1 MKITTFL
8 LIVFSAAVSAN
19 STNQTE
25 KVNKQDIT
33 VSIIIPCYHGHFKF
47 LKELILDFCQ
57 QTVLPEEIV
66 ISLSE
71 VEKID
76 KIELENLKHIDLP
89 FKLILIENTQKLYAG
104 ENRNIAAAKSTGDI
118 IICQDADDK
127 PHPQRIEIIKYQFTE
142 SNIDHLIHGYSKKA
156 NELDFS
162 FYGDPKNFEK
172 KFRLTAG
179 NIAIKKEV
187 FAKIKWTNI
196 PRGEDCKFNKDVK
209 KAGFKSVKLFLP
221 LLFYRQNLSSMR
233 TNFNLLKPV
242 II

>member
-8 LIVFSAAVSAN
+8 LLVFSAVTFSH
-19 STNQTE
+19 SISQTGR
-25 KVNKQDIT
+25 KNKQDPT
-33 VSIIIPCYHGHFKF
+33 VSIIIPCYPGHFKF

-76 KIELENLKHIDLP
+76 KIELEHLRNIDLP
-89 FKLILIENTQKLYAG
+89 FKLLLIENKQKLYAG
-104 ENRNIAAAKSTGDI
+104 ENRNIAAAKSTSDI

-127 PHPQRIEIIKYQFTE
+127 PHPQRIEIIKSQFIE
-142 SNIDHLIHGYSKKA
+142 SIIDHLIHGYSKLA

-187 FAKIKWTNI
+187 FAKIKWTNL

-233 TNFNLLKPV
+233 VN
-242 II
+242 

>member
-1 MKITTFL
+1 MRITTFL
-8 LIVFSAAVSAN
+8 LLVCSAVTFSHFTS
-19 STNQTE
+19 QTGR
-25 KVNKQDIT
+25 KNKQDPT
-33 VSIIIPCYHGHFKF
+33 VSIIIPCYPGHFKF
-47 LKELILDFCQ
+47 LKELIFDFCQ
-57 QTVLPEEIV
+57 QSVLPEEIV

-71 VEKID
+71 ADKID
-76 KIELENLKHIDLP
+76 KMEIEHLRHINLP

-127 PHPQRIEIIKYQFTE
+127 PHPQRIEIIKSQFAE
-142 SNIDHLIHGYSKKA
+142 SNIDHLIHGYSKIA
-156 NELDFS
+156 NDLDFS
-162 FYGDPKNFEK
+162 IHGDPKNFEK
-172 KFRLTAG
+172 RFRLTAG

-221 LLFYRQNLSSMR
+221 LLFYRQNLSSIR
-233 TNFNLLKPV
+233 DNS
-242 II
+242 